1 MNRRYKATIT
11 KGNTLFFWYATK
23 IRFQYCERMLYIQY
37 INNSEPLSI
46 YIYTVACRVGG
57 RGTGG
62 EVQGMWK
69 DVSRPSTFQNSIRFM
84 QNIFGKI
91 SQLPLFRSIKNHP
104 TSSCHFFLSDLSI
117 LWQCKR
123 ILSSKQNHK
132 FKHIKATSTKPLG
145 WIKFTFSN
153 ATFLVSAHHYI
164 YMSI

>member
-1 MNRRYKATIT
+1 MQLKLGFI
-11 KGNTLFFWYATK
+11 
-23 IRFQYCERMLYIQY
+23 IERECY
-37 INNSEPLSI
+37 I
-46 YIYTVACRVGG
+46 YIYNISITLNLSLSTYIQWRAVKEGG
-57 RGTGG
+57 GG

-69 DVSRPSTFQNSIRFM
+69 DVSHPSTFQNSIRFM

-91 SQLPLFRSIKNHP
+91 SQLPFFRSIENHP

-132 FKHIKATSTKPLG
+132 LKHIKAASTKPLG
-145 WIKFTFSN
+145 WIKFTFST

-164 YMSI
+164 DMFI